1 MIPAARQRLAWWQHA
16 LGVAAIFAACA
27 LRFYPAVTSVD
38 PLGDELAQETAFL
51 QQAAGRSP
59 YLDGGYVYP
68 PSLMRLGA
76 LLRQLP
82 LRSPFLP
89 LRCASLA
96 GLAVLLWC
104 ATAWLARGPWPRLG
118 LALLFAMLAPGVRQ
132 GIEFGNLS
140 FAVGGLI
147 VLALLAWERAPVAS
161 GLLLG
166 ASLLIKPLALAAL
179 PALFFHR
186 PKPGGHRHQLAVAVA
201 VVAAALP
208 LLADPEF
215 GAFLRHG
222 SHTWVLE
229 RTVSL
234 HRFLALADAR
244 GGAST
249 LSLLLLAG
257 VAAVARA
264 RVTDREQLLAVA
276 LAGCVMVT
284 PLVWNHTLVLTVP
297 LQAMALGLALA
308 RWRAASEPERRWRR
322 WEAAGIALAVAALTF
337 AEGATGID
345 DRGLALQ
352 IFATLPPA
360 LAPALLAA
368 YVLRFHAVAR
378 DPVREHA

>member
-38 PLGDELAQETAFL
+38 PLGDELAQEAAFL

-59 YLDGGYVYP
+59 YLEGGYVYP

-76 LLRQLP
+76 LLHQLP

-104 ATAWLARGPWPRLG
+104 ATAWLARKPWPRLG
-118 LALLFAMLAPGVRQ
+118 LALLFALLAPGVRQ

-186 PKPGGHRHQLAVAVA
+186 PKAGGHRHQLAVAVA

-234 HRFLALADAR
+234 HRFLALADTR

-297 LQAMALGLALA
+297 LQALALGLALA

-360 LAPALLAA
+360 LAPAILAA

>member
-16 LGVAAIFAACA
+16 LGVTAIFAACA
-27 LRFYPAVTSVD
+27 LRFYPVVTSVD
-38 PLGDELAQETAFL
+38 PLGDELAQEAAFL

-76 LLRQLP
+76 LLHQLP

-186 PKPGGHRHQLAVAVA
+186 PKAGGTGTNSRSPSPSSQRPCRSSPIPSSAPSCAMAPTPGCWSARC
-201 VVAAALP
+201 
-208 LLADPEF
+208 
-215 GAFLRHG
+215 RY
-222 SHTWVLE
+222 
-229 RTVSL
+229 TVFW
-234 HRFLALADAR
+234 RW
-244 GGAST
+244 
-249 LSLLLLAG
+249 
-257 VAAVARA
+257 
-264 RVTDREQLLAVA
+264 
-276 LAGCVMVT
+276 
-284 PLVWNHTLVLTVP
+284 PTLVEAPRPCRCSCSPGSLW
-297 LQAMALGLALA
+297 
-308 RWRAASEPERRWRR
+308 WRAQGSPTASSYSPSPSP
-322 WEAAGIALAVAALTF
+322 AASW
-337 AEGATGID
+337 
-345 DRGLALQ
+345 
-352 IFATLPPA
+352 
-360 LAPALLAA
+360 
-368 YVLRFHAVAR
+368 
-378 DPVREHA
+378 